1 VIRRRMTVK
10 RLDPWSV
17 LKFGAVAN
25 VVLFAILML
34 LAGVIWFIV
43 DRLQLVDQVCGI
55 ATDVGFTSCG
65 VNAGNLFSALG
76 LLGGMGVIIQT
87 AVLVFFAFLYTLISD
102 LTGGLTIGV
111 VEEGTPVRS
120 APASKRNLTASSVP
134 PRTTNATGSSA
145 PSQVV
150 PQAAQDAPSPRS
162 REPAG
167 RSRPEGDELFNES

>member
-25 VVLFAILML
+25 VVLFAIFML
-34 LAGVIWFIV
+34 AAGVVWFII
-43 DRLQLVDQVCGI
+43 DRLQLVDQICGI

-65 VNAGNLFSALG
+65 VNAGNMFSALG
-76 LLGGMGVIIQT
+76 LLGGMGVIVQT
-87 AVLVFFAFLYTLISD
+87 AVLVFLAFLYNLIAD

-111 VEEGTPVRS
+111 IEEGQPARS
-120 APASKRNLTASSVP
+120 AAGS
-134 PRTTNATGSSA
+134 PRKLTNAATPPGSSA
-145 PSQVV
+145 RSTGRTA
-150 PQAAQDAPSPRS
+150 PQADARTSPGPRS

-167 RSRPEGDELFNES
+167 RPRPEGDELFNQ

>member
-1 VIRRRMTVK
+1 MIRRRMTVK

-34 LAGVIWFIV
+34 VAGVIWFIV

-65 VNAGNLFSALG
+65 VNANNLFSALG
-76 LLGGMGVIIQT
+76 LLGGMGVIVQT
-87 AVLVFFAFLYTLISD
+87 AVLVFLAFLYNLIAD
-102 LTGGLTIGV
+102 LTGGLSIGILEDGPPAAGGSSRNGATV
-111 VEEGTPVRS
+111 SSRS
-120 APASKRNLTASSVP
+120 LNSTASRVQQ
-134 PRTTNATGSSA
+134 PRT
-145 PSQVV
+145 PR
-150 PQAAQDAPSPRS
+150 SPGPTRS

-167 RSRPEGDELFNES
+167 SRRQEGEELFNES

>member
-1 VIRRRMTVK
+1 MIRRRMTVK

-34 LAGVIWFIV
+34 VAGVVWFIV
-43 DRLQLVDQVCGI
+43 DRLQLVDQACGI

-76 LLGGMGVIIQT
+76 LLGGMGVIVQT
-87 AVLVFFAFLYTLISD
+87 AVFVFFAFLYNLIAD

-111 VEEGTPVRS
+111 VEDGLAARAAST
-120 APASKRNLTASSVP
+120 APRNVTTASTP
-134 PRTTNATGSSA
+134 PRATSTAGGSASSPAKSA
-145 PSQVV
+145 TPRDS
-150 PQAAQDAPSPRS
+150 DSPRS

-167 RSRPEGDELFNES
+167 QRRPEGDELFNEG

>member
-34 LAGVIWFIV
+34 VAGVIWFIV

-65 VNAGNLFSALG
+65 INAGNLFSALG
-76 LLGGMGVIIQT
+76 LLGGMGVIVQT
-87 AVLVFFAFLYTLISD
+87 AILVFFAFLYNLIAD

-111 VEEGTPVRS
+111 VEDTPPARASTTSSRTITS
-120 APASKRNLTASSVP
+120 ASTP
-134 PRTTNATGSSA
+134 PRPSNDGVGSTQA
-145 PSQVV
+145 QRPPT
-150 PQAAQDAPSPRS
+150 PQRS

-167 RSRPEGDELFNES
+167 QRRPDGDELFTEG